1 MPIGPGSRLGPYEV
15 TALIG
20 EGGMGKVWRAHH
32 TGLKRDDALKV
43 LPDAFASDR
52 DRLARFQRE
61 AQVLASLNH
70 PNIAHVYGL
79 EQADGVQALVLE
91 LVEGPTLA
99 DRIAQGPIPVDEAL
113 PIAKQIAEALEAAH
127 ENGIIHRD
135 LKPANIKLRP
145 DGMVKVLDFGLAKVT
160 HAEGTARDANITAS
174 PTITSPAMMTG
185 AGMILGTAAY
195 MAPEQARGKAIDK
208 RVDLWGFGCV
218 LYEMLTGAR
227 AFEGEDV
234 SDTLANVLKAQPNW
248 NALPPSVPSA
258 IRILLERCL
267 TKDRRRVADAGTV
280 VYVIEE
286 AASLTSSVNVRTVAA
301 GDASSQGVRR
311 WLIPATLAAFLMVL
325 VGAAIWSF
333 RPSLPSPRV
342 TRFGIADSGGQL
354 TTLGRTQMAV
364 SPDGTHLVYY
374 RSGQA
379 FLRDLSEFDAHALPG
394 GIGQTVFSPDGRSLA
409 VYSVADGTI
418 KRMDVGGGAAVAV
431 CRADNVFGMTWD
443 ASGIISGQGGNGI
456 LRCPLDG
463 GTPEQLARVED
474 GEEADRPQILPGG
487 DTLLFTI
494 AKTADGLTRWDNARI
509 VVESL
514 TSGSRRTIVEG
525 GSSGRY
531 VPSGHI
537 LYARG
542 GVVHAISFDVTRG
555 EVRGQA
561 EAVISGVRRV
571 GGAVTGGAQ
580 FAVSDT
586 GHLFYIPGPANTGT
600 TERAVAVADRAGMA
614 TRLGIPPG
622 PYVLTRVS
630 RDGTHLAVGSDNGKD
645 ADIWMYRLGGTGAL
659 QRLTLGGRN
668 RFPIW
673 SSDGSRVAFQSD
685 RDGDQAIF
693 AQGVDGTERAARL
706 TKPGTGESHVPES
719 WSPDGRHM
727 LVSVAKGS
735 EFSLWI
741 LSTADGALAPFGVTT
756 QEPTDAVFS
765 PDGKWVAYRSS
776 RSSVAGL
783 PGVFVQPFPPTGAAY
798 PAPKVG
804 IDFHPVWAQQGAAL
818 VYVPSAASLQLATV
832 TVTAKG
838 GVTFGVPVLSPAT
851 VTADRINSQRRAYD
865 ILPDGQFIGLVEA
878 SERDGSPVLASR
890 EIRVVLNW
898 FQELQRLVPTR

>member
-1 MPIGPGSRLGPYEV
+1 MSIGPGTRLGPYEV

-20 EGGMGKVWRAHH
+20 EGDMGKVWRAHH
-32 TGLKRDDALKV
+32 TALKRDDALKV
-43 LPDAFASDR
+43 LPDAFATDV
-52 DRLARFQRE
+52 DRLARFRRE

-79 EQADGVQALVLE
+79 EQSDGVQALVME

-99 DRIAQGPIPVDEAL
+99 DRIALGPIPLDEAL
-113 PIAKQIAEALEAAH
+113 PIAKQIADALEAAH
-127 ENGIIHRD
+127 EQGIIHRD
-135 LKPANIKLRP
+135 LKPANVKVRP
-145 DGMVKVLDFGLAKVT
+145 DGTVKVLDFGLAK
-160 HAEGTARDANITAS
+160 ALEPMAAARVDATAS
-174 PTITSPAMMTG
+174 PTMTSPAMMTG
-185 AGMILGTAAY
+185 VGVLLGTAAY
-195 MAPEQARGKAIDK
+195 MSPEQARGKA
-208 RVDLWGFGCV
+208 VDRRSDVWALGCV
-218 LYEMLTGAR
+218 VYEMVAGQR
-227 AFEGEDV
+227 AFAGDDV
-234 SDTLANVLKAQPNW
+234 ADVLANVLKTEPNW
-248 NALPPSVPSA
+248 SALPPYVPSA
-258 IRILLERCL
+258 IRILLQRCL
-267 TKDRRRVADAGTV
+267 TKDRARRVADAGTV
-280 VYVIEE
+280 AYVIEE
-286 AASLTSSVNVRTVAA
+286 ASSLTSSVNVRAVAA
-301 GDASSQGVRR
+301 GDAPPQGVRR
-311 WLIPATLAAFLMVL
+311 WLIPVTLAAFFMVL

-354 TTLGRTQMAV
+354 TTLGRNQMAV

-374 RSGQA
+374 RGGQA
-379 FLRDLSEFDAHALPG
+379 FLRDLSEFDSHALPG
-394 GIGQTVFSPDGRSLA
+394 GVGQTAFSPDGRSLA
-409 VYSVADGTI
+409 VYSPADGTI
-418 KRMDVGGGAAVAV
+418 KRMDVGGGAAVAL

-487 DTLLFTI
+487 ETLLFTI
-494 AKTADGLTRWDNARI
+494 AKTADGPTRWDNARI

-514 TSGSRRTIVEG
+514 TFGSRRTIVEG

-542 GVVHAISFDVTRG
+542 GIVHAISFDVARG

-571 GGAVTGGAQ
+571 GGGVTGAAQ

-600 TERAVAVADRAGMA
+600 TELAVAVADRAGMVR
-614 TRLGIPPG
+614 RLGIPPG

-630 RDGTHLAVGSDNGKD
+630 RDGTHLAVGSDNGKE

-659 QRLTLGGRN
+659 QRLTLEGRN

-727 LVSVAKGS
+727 LVSVVKGS

-741 LSTADGALAPFGVTT
+741 LSAADGVLAPFGVTT

-765 PDGKWVAYRSS
+765 PDGRWVAYRSS

-818 VYVPSAASLQLATV
+818 VYVPSAASVQLATV

-838 GVTFGVPVLSPAT
+838 GVTFGAPVLSPAT

-878 SERDGSPVLASR
+878 SERDGSPAPASR

-898 FQELQRLVPTR
+898 FEELKRLVPTP